1 MQTVWTKFISNKCA
15 KHIVLNVI
23 LPLDRIHRIKCW
35 CNQVHSRFKK
45 TMTENVY
52 VIKVKTKP
60 PLSSLYPSERRYSAS
75 TVGGL
80 SLVHFGLGALS
91 LFLGTLAL
99 SLQGPILFVA
109 CLVPFVTGLLAWRRW
124 YIDRNIT
131 IFFCGSL
138 FSLVAAILCFVVTI
152 FDVAAASNNT
162 GRSLWPLAKIL
173 DDPHYSLRPA
183 KDFTNDTYVDD
194 ITTEDNS
201 FNITEDHNFLKI
213 NDSNKLPVTL
223 KSLSTEVNISDFHID
238 AKNDNHDDLTMTE
251 TSFMFEEK
259 MMISKEIF
267 QDKGTM
273 NITQESTDLA
283 KEKTKIF
290 WRSHYE
296 DSLHARMLL
305 TLNILIA
312 SLLEIFWSLL
322 SAKIAFCGMMNRLP
336 ENGNVAAE
344 SKTTRFPLQ
353 KRKPPAPK
361 PDILD
366 HDRRLSE
373 ALQNLQGLAG
383 IGPRLPLPESSR
395 EFRER
400 VESFLANQ
408 ATHRV
413 VEGAWNHFKMD
424 SNFDRFFK
432 EIIKYLQNFSCLFIF
447 W

>member
-1 MQTVWTKFISNKCA
+1 
-15 KHIVLNVI
+15 
-23 LPLDRIHRIKCW
+23 
-35 CNQVHSRFKK
+35 
-45 TMTENVY
+45 MTENVY

-91 LFLGTLAL
+91 LLLGTLAL
-99 SLQGPILFVA
+99 SLQGPILSVA

-131 IFFCGSL
+131 IFFYGSL

-152 FDVAAASNNT
+152 FDVAAISNST
-162 GRSLWPLAKIL
+162 DQSLWPLAKIL
-173 DDPHYSLRPA
+173 DAPHYALRPA

-194 ITTEDNS
+194 IALTEDNS
-201 FNITEDHNFLKI
+201 FNITEDHDFLKI
-213 NDSNKLPVTL
+213 KDSSKLPVTL
-223 KSLSTEVNISDFHID
+223 ESLSTEINISDFHID
-238 AKNDNHDDLTMTE
+238 AKNDNHNNLTMTE

-273 NITQESTDLA
+273 NITQGSTDLA

-290 WRSHYE
+290 WHSHYE
-296 DSLHARMLL
+296 DSSHARMLL
-305 TLNILIA
+305 TLNVLIA
-312 SLLEIFWSLL
+312 SFLEIFWSLL

-336 ENGNVAAE
+336 ENSNVIAE
-344 SKTTRFPLQ
+344 SKTMRFPLQ

-373 ALQNLQGLAG
+373 ALQNLQGLAA

-413 VEGAWNHFKMD
+413 VEGAW
-424 SNFDRFFK
+424 S
-432 EIIKYLQNFSCLFIF
+432 
-447 W
+447 